1 VRGSCD
7 GRIDGK
13 FGEAAM
19 AESWDSVGTTVMAK
33 THMAQGGL
41 LGGCDA
47 HTGSETLVGMLQ
59 AR

>member
-1 VRGSCD
+1 
-7 GRIDGK
+7 
-13 FGEAAM
+13 M
-19 AESWDSVGTTVMAK
+19 AELLGCSMKLRWLNRGMVWVQLRWLK
-33 THMAQGGL
+33 PIRHKGGL